1 MLRACCTSLAS
12 LHQVRAACT
21 LPCFAVIFV
30 LRSSRARTAD
40 AETALAR
47 VTYNNLLLNFQ
58 TNTFGPVL
66 VTKVC
71 AWSASDLPL
80 TCVPHVLHEGALPQ
94 AFAPLLAK
102 ASAAN
107 SAER

>member
-1 MLRACCTSLAS
+1 MLRACCTSLAF
-12 LHQVRAACT
+12 LHQVRAACM
-21 LPCFAVIFV
+21 LLCFAVIFV
-30 LRSSRARTAD
+30 LRSCQARTAD

-71 AWSASDLPL
+71 A
-80 TCVPHVLHEGALPQ
+80 
-94 AFAPLLAK
+94 
-102 ASAAN
+102 
-107 SAER
+107 

>member
-1 MLRACCTSLAS
+1 M
-12 LHQVRAACT
+12 
-21 LPCFAVIFV
+21 LPCSAVIFV
-30 LRSSRARTAD
+30 LRSCQARTAD

-71 AWSASDLPL
+71 AWSASLSPV
-80 TCVPHVLHEGALPQ
+80 TQRMQHTLHGGALP
-94 AFAPLLAK
+94 AGIRAPAGK
-102 ASAAN
+102 SFGQQ
-107 SAER
+107 R

>member
-1 MLRACCTSLAS
+1 MLL
-12 LHQVRAACT
+12 
-21 LPCFAVIFV
+21 CFAVIFV
-30 LRSSRARTAD
+30 LRSCQARTAD

-71 AWSASDLPL
+71 A
-80 TCVPHVLHEGALPQ
+80 
-94 AFAPLLAK
+94 
-102 ASAAN
+102 
-107 SAER
+107 